1 MNNLISL
8 ENSSHPTGKIYPKR
22 LVDKP
27 IILHIETAT
36 DICSVAL
43 SRGKQLLG
51 LKEDANGYSH
61 AEKLILFIQ
70 ELISSCDM
78 IPENL
83 DAVCLSTG
91 PGSYTGLRIGAA
103 TAKGLCYTTAIPLIA
118 VTTLESIAA
127 GARNRHKEDAF
138 YYVPMI
144 DARRMEV
151 YTTLF
156 DEKGNMIHDISAQVI
171 DADSFQKLLQQRR
184 ILFCGNGVPK
194 CEPFLA
200 ASPNALF
207 DYTPLSA
214 QFMIEKAYAKFALQ
228 QFEDIAY
235 FEPFYLKEYIPGK
248 ATVKGLY

>member
-1 MNNLISL
+1 MNNLISSQ
-8 ENSSHPTGKIYPKR
+8 NSSNSKEKPLSAR
-22 LVDKP
+22 LVDEP
-27 IILHIETAT
+27 VILHIETAT

-43 SRGKQLLG
+43 SKGKQLLA
-51 LKEDANGYSH
+51 LKEEANGYSH
-61 AEKLILFIQ
+61 AENLILFIR
-70 ELISSCDM
+70 EVISSCN
-78 IPENL
+78 ITPKNL
-83 DAVCLSTG
+83 DAVCLSAG

-103 TAKGLCYTTAIPLIA
+103 TAKGLCYTSAIPLIA
-118 VTTLESIAA
+118 VTTLESIAT
-127 GARNRHKEDAF
+127 GARIRHKEDNL
-138 YYVPMI
+138 YYCPMI

-151 YTTLF
+151 YTALF

-171 DADSFQKLLQQRR
+171 DSDSFQKLLQQRR
-184 ILFCGNGVPK
+184 ILFCGNGAPK

-214 QFMIEKAYAKFALQ
+214 QFMIEKACTKFALQ

-248 ATVKGLY
+248 ATVKGLH

>member
-1 MNNLISL
+1 MNNLIPSQ
-8 ENSSHPTGKIYPKR
+8 NSSNLNEKPLSER
-22 LVDKP
+22 LVDEP
-27 IILHIETAT
+27 VILHIETAT

-43 SRGKQLLG
+43 SKGKQLLA
-51 LKEDANGYSH
+51 LKEEANGYSH
-61 AEKLILFIQ
+61 AENLILFIQ
-70 ELISSCDM
+70 EMISSCDM
-78 IPENL
+78 ATENL
-83 DAVCLSTG
+83 DAVCLSAG

-103 TAKGLCYTTAIPLIA
+103 TAKGLCYTSDIPLIA

-127 GARNRHKEDAF
+127 GARTRHKEDNL
-138 YYVPMI
+138 YYCPMI

-171 DADSFQKLLQQRR
+171 DSSSFQQLLQQQR
-184 ILFCGNGVPK
+184 ILFCGNGASK
-194 CEPFLA
+194 CESLLA

-214 QFMIEKAYAKFALQ
+214 RFMIEKSCAKFALQ

>member
-1 MNNLISL
+1 MNNLIPL
-8 ENSSHPTGKIYPKR
+8 ENASHSTGKIYPKR
-22 LVDKP
+22 QVDEP

-43 SRGKQLLG
+43 SKGKQLLG
-51 LKEDANGYSH
+51 LKEEANGYSH
-61 AEKLILFIQ
+61 AENLILFIQ

-78 IPENL
+78 TPENL
-83 DAVCLSTG
+83 DAVCLSAG

-103 TAKGLCYTTAIPLIA
+103 TAKGLCYTSDIPLIA
-118 VTTLESIAA
+118 VPTLESIAA
-127 GARNRHKEDAF
+127 GAQNRHKEDNL
-138 YYVPMI
+138 YYAPMI

-151 YTTLF
+151 YTALF

-171 DADSFQKLLQQRR
+171 DADSFQNLLQQRR
-184 ILFCGNGVPK
+184 ILFCGNGAPK
-194 CEPFLA
+194 CESLLA
-200 ASPNALF
+200 TSPNALF

-214 QFMIEKAYAKFALQ
+214 KFMIERACAKFELQ